1 MSHPPN
7 MIPPGSGEKC
17 HKKAIEK
24 HRISALAE
32 YHIMQK
38 HKTYVLR
45 GNGKKWELWYFLW
58 A

>member
-7 MIPPGSGEKC
+7 MILLERGEKC

-38 HKTYVLR
+38 HKTYVLC
-45 GNGKKWELWYFLW
+45 GNGKKWEFWYFLR